1 MKDET
6 QKGSQAEEWPGRER
20 TGTLEA
26 EPGDKK
32 FATRVTSSTGHP
44 GWDPHYVCPTHNACS
59 SLGSSLLKVTQA
71 ALKGPSLK
79 VNSFMNQ

>member
-44 GWDPHYVCPTHNACS
+44 APWVGPSLCVPHTQCMFILGQQPPLGDP
-59 SLGSSLLKVTQA
+59 GS
-71 ALKGPSLK
+71 LKGPLIK
-79 VNSFMNQ
+79 GE